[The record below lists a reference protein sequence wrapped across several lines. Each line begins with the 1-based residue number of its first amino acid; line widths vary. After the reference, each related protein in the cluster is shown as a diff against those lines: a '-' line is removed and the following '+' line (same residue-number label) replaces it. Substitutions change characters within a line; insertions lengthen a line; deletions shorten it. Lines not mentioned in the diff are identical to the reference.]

1 MIELGN
7 QKDIDQ
13 ERSNKRSQIS
23 GNYTNQESVA
33 AITKEEFEKSYPSE
47 SFERYSTAS
56 VKKFVDDFKKSD
68 EAENEEVLA
77 SNLKGLSK
85 VVVSDGELIADVYV
99 REIEEEV

>member
-7 QKDIDQ
+7 QTDIDQ
-13 ERSNKRSQIS
+13 TRSNQRTQIS
-23 GNYTNQESVA
+23 NQFASQGEVT
-33 AITKEEFEKSYPSE
+33 AITKEDFEKSYPSE
-47 SFERYSTAS
+47 TFERYSTSS

-68 EAENEEVLA
+68 DAENEEVLA
-77 SNLKGLSK
+77 SNLKGLKK